1 VTVDP
6 IAQLFERLDAWRHLP
21 DYQLERRADVFFS
34 LYLSQALEAKLGFP
48 ISPELAPEFPVR
60 IGTIYRDTPTNS
72 SKKVDYLAMSADGRR
87 PILVELKTDRASRS
101 VVQDEYLLRARAV
114 GLPALLEGLLDIFR
128 ATSAK
133 QKYFYLLSQL
143 QQMGLLE
150 IPSALTQIMTGP
162 SLRGV
167 TAASRGLRVVS
178 SALAPP
184 EIVYVQPH
192 GDGPGVLGFHLFA
205 DVVDRHGDPVS
216 HRFAASLREWADV
229 KA

>member
-1 VTVDP
+1 
-6 IAQLFERLDAWRHLP
+6 
-21 DYQLERRADVFFS
+21 
-34 LYLSQALEAKLGFP
+34 
-48 ISPELAPEFPVR
+48 
-60 IGTIYRDTPTNS
+60 
-72 SKKVDYLAMSADGRR
+72 
-87 PILVELKTDRASRS
+87 
-101 VVQDEYLLRARAV
+101 
-114 GLPALLEGLLDIFR
+114 
-128 ATSAK
+128 
-133 QKYFYLLSQL
+133 
-143 QQMGLLE
+143 MGLLE